1 MKTGELD
8 LIKQILD
15 KLSKEQK
22 EEILTYLGE
31 KEYKCILEEAKNE
44 RTKLINASKQQ
55 ATYIA
60 NLEKKEESLLDKI
73 AALESALM

>member
-31 KEYKCILEEAKNE
+31 KEYKSILEEAKNE

>member
-31 KEYKCILEEAKNE
+31 KEYKSILEEAKNE
-44 RTKLINASKQQ
+44 RAKLINASKQQ